1 MIKIWNGDMPY
12 KMHELEP
19 NINAFDSVDFEP
31 HITAYPTGS
40 KGAVIVLPGGGYGAR
55 AQHEG
60 TTFGEWFQSIGIT
73 AFVLQYR
80 VAPNAHPAELSDV
93 QRAIRYVR
101 HHADEYGIDRNKIAI
116 MGFSAGGH
124 LAGSASVHYDKKA
137 YEPAD
142 EIDNESARPD
152 LSILCYP
159 VIDMGEYRHDG
170 SRINLIGRKPT
181 EGMKEFMSLHK
192 QVTKDTPEAFIWHTS
207 SDDVVPV
214 MNSMLYAQAL
224 SRENI
229 NFEMHIYP
237 LGCHGLGLAPDEKY
251 VAKWAKNLEDW
262 LILKGWK

>member
-1 MIKIWNGDMPY
+1 MIKIWDGNMPY
-12 KMHELEP
+12 RLKEIDP
-19 NINAFDSVDFEP
+19 NITPLDSIDFEP
-31 HITAYPTGS
+31 YMTAYTAGS
-40 KGAVIVLPGGGYGAR
+40 KGAVVVLPGGGYVNR

-101 HHADEYGIDRNKIAI
+101 YHAEEYGIAPEKIAV

-137 YEPAD
+137 YEPID
-142 EIDNESARPD
+142 EIDSVSAKPN

-170 SRINLIGRKPT
+170 SRINLIGHRPT
-181 EGMKEFMSLHK
+181 ESMKEFMSLHK
-192 QVTKDTPEAFIWHTS
+192 QVTADTPEAFIWHAS
-207 SDDVVPV
+207 PDVAVPV
-214 MNSMLYAQAL
+214 ENSLLYANAL
-224 SRENI
+224 SACNVD
-229 NFEMHIYP
+229 FELHIYP
-237 LGCHGLGLAPDEKY
+237 VGNHGMGLASGNEY
-251 VAKWAKNLEDW
+251 VAKWSKNLEAW
-262 LILKGWK
+262 LTLKEWK